1 MIVTEI
7 YQITNGII
15 EQRYIFYSLDTK
27 NVTIYRKI
35 KLLKCLVAIR

>member
-7 YQITNGII
+7 YQITNGVIK
-15 EQRYIFYSLDTK
+15 QCYIFYSLNIK

-35 KLLKCLVAIR
+35 KIFKCSVAIR